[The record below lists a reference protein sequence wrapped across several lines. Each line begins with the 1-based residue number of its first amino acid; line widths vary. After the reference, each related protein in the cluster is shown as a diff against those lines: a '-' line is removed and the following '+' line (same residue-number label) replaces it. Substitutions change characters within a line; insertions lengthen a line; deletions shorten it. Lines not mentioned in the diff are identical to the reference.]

1 MLHIHVLVKWLYDP
15 SSIQWNDFKNRF
27 DCETLAINKADLH
40 ALQWACDYKRKNR
53 AHITV
58 LMVVEKGRTVP
69 VERLE
74 KYPIDQMILIE
85 TDQDRDNPFAV
96 AALLAEEIKTL
107 PYDLLINGSE
117 SGDYRTGIT
126 PIAVAERLQIPCLTH
141 VHQMEQQGGGKWICQ
156 RKEGRGMVRSFEV
169 ALPALIGVVPAI
181 TPLRYIP
188 SHLGKGKKAVLSHK
202 VAAAPALAS
211 PPPYERVKLTAPQPV
226 IHSLD
231 VPRSPL
237 AQHRILAVSGISNE
251 KKDAGDKK
259 KSASSPEFAHS
270 VKEKIQSW
278 LKE

>member
-1 MLHIHVLVKWLYDP
+1 MLTIHVLVKWLYDP
-15 SSIQWNDFKNRF
+15 SSIQWNYFKNGF

-40 ALQWACDYKRKNR
+40 ALQWACDYKSNNS
-53 AHITV
+53 AQITV
-58 LMVVEKGRTVP
+58 LMVIEKGQTVP

-85 TDQDRDNPFAV
+85 TDQDIEDSFAV
-96 AALLAEEIKTL
+96 ASHLAEEIKKL
-107 PYDLLINGSE
+107 PYDLLISGSE

-126 PIAVAERLQIPCLTH
+126 PIAVAERLQISCLTH
-141 VHQMEQQGGGKWICQ
+141 VHQMEQKEGGNWVCQ

-169 ALPALIGVVPAI
+169 TLPALIGVVPSI

-188 SHLGKGKKAVLSHK
+188 RHQVKGKKAVLSHK
-202 VAAAPALAS
+202 VTATPAS
-211 PPPYERVKLTAPQPV
+211 HPPYERVKLTAPQPV

-231 VPRSPL
+231 VSRAPL
-237 AQHRILAVSGISNE
+237 AQHRILAVSGISHD
-251 KKDAGDKK
+251 KKDGADKK
-259 KSASSPEFAHS
+259 KSTSSPEYAHY